1 MSRLGEEGDSL
12 QVDALVYFLGDDTE
26 DILSASILAGAKKL
40 KFEVVLALFKSYLV
54 GKRNVIYE
62 SSQRK

>member
-26 DILSASILAGAKKL
+26 DILSASILAGAKKTKVWSSL
-40 KFEVVLALFKSYLV
+40 GTLQKLFS
-54 GKRNVIYE
+54 R
-62 SSQRK
+62 

>member
-1 MSRLGEEGDSL
+1 M